1 MGNDELLTALQ
12 AENRRLRELLGFHGI
27 SVDLL
32 EVAAEK
38 PEPQATSLSE
48 RDKIHIFRNL
58 FRGREDVYATLWER
72 ADGRKGYMPRS
83 ERDWHAYNAASPQ
96 EKERVDRETRKY
108 FQLDDEAVRA
118 HLQGKI
124 TIGIYPLLKDETCW
138 LLAADFDKASWRD
151 DTALFL
157 QSCSKYAV
165 PAYLE
170 VSRSGNGGHVWIFF
184 EQSVPAS
191 LARRLGS
198 FLLTQAMEMR
208 HQIGLDSYDRFF
220 PNQDTLPKGG
230 FGNLIALPLQWKR
243 RNEGKSVFVG
253 ANMEPHPDQ
262 WAVLMGV
269 QKLRLSDLER
279 IVAEA
284 QEQGDIIG
292 VRISAM
298 DDGDSPDPWT
308 LAPSRRRADKRIEGP
323 FPQKVH
329 VVRANQVFIEK
340 QGLPAAMLN
349 RLLRI
354 AAFQNP
360 EFYKAQA
367 MRLPTF
373 GKPRIV
379 SCGEDLPR
387 HLALPRG
394 CLLEVVAL
402 FKEYGIQMVTQDE
415 RFAGAAL
422 SCEFHGTLREHQ
434 VEAVNAVMQH
444 DEGVV
449 SAPTAFGKTA
459 IASWLI
465 AKRGVNALVIVHRQ
479 QLLDQWRERLAM
491 FLELP
496 IDEIGQ
502 IGGSKTVRK
511 GTIDVAI
518 VQSLYQ
524 DHAVKDFV
532 AEYGHIVIDECHHL
546 SAVTFEKVLAA
557 AKAKY
562 ILGLTAT
569 PVRKDGHQ
577 PIIYMQCGPIRYSM
591 AARTM
596 TAQNPFEHVV
606 FPRSTDL
613 AVNGSSGD
621 VSIHDLYAE
630 MVKDPGR
637 NEQIVSDILAA
648 VAAGRSPLLLTGRTE
663 HLEYFGPALAGRV
676 QHVIVLRGG
685 MGAKQRKAIWQRLA
699 AIPDSEPRVILAT
712 GSYIGE
718 GFDDARLDTL
728 FLAMPISW
736 KGTLQQYVGR
746 LHRLHDNKKVVQVYD
761 YVDVNVRMLARMY
774 ERRLRG
780 YSDMGYRIDGMKRVD

>member
-1 MGNDELLTALQ
+1 MGKDELLTALL
-12 AENRRLRELLGFHGI
+12 AENRRLRELLVLHGI
-27 SVDLL
+27 SASPAEIVSERPEQVSPALS
-32 EVAAEK
+32 EAEK
-38 PEPQATSLSE
+38 IRT
-48 RDKIHIFRNL
+48 FRSL
-58 FRGREDVYATLWER
+58 FRGREDVYAVRWER

-83 ERDWHAYNAASPQ
+83 ERDWRTYNAASQ
-96 EKERVDRETRKY
+96 EDKERVDRETRKY

-118 HLQGKI
+118 HLQGKL
-124 TIGIYPLLKDETCW
+124 TIGIYPLLQNETCW
-138 LLAADFDKASWRD
+138 FLAADFDKASWRD
-151 DTALFL
+151 DTAAFL
-157 QSCSKYAV
+157 ETCAKYGV

-184 EQSVPAS
+184 EQNVSGS
-191 LARRLGS
+191 LARRLGA
-198 FLLTQAMEMR
+198 FLLTQTMENR

-230 FGNLIALPLQWKR
+230 FGNLIALPLQRKP
-243 RNEGKSVFVG
+243 RNEGKSVFVN
-253 ANMEPHPDQ
+253 ANLEPHPDQ
-262 WAVLMGV
+262 WTLLLGV
-269 QKLRLSDLER
+269 KRLRLSDLEN

-284 QEQGDIIG
+284 QKQGDLIG

-298 DDGDSPDPWT
+298 NDADSPDPWT
-308 LAPSRRRADKRIEGP
+308 LPPSRKRLDKRIGGP
-323 FPQKVH
+323 FPREVH
-329 VVRANQVFIEK
+329 IVRANQIFIEK

-373 GKPRIV
+373 GKPRVV
-379 SCGEDLPR
+379 SCGEDLSR

-394 CLLEVVAL
+394 CLQEVAAL
-402 FKEYGIQMVTQDE
+402 FKEYGIQIATRDE
-415 RFAGAAL
+415 RFAGTPL
-422 SCEFHGTLREHQ
+422 SCSFQGTLRAHQ
-434 VEAVNAVMQH
+434 AEAVEAIMRH

-459 IASWLI
+459 IASWVI
-465 AKRGVNALVIVHRQ
+465 ARRGVNTLVIVHRQ

-502 IGGSKTVRK
+502 IGGSKTKRK
-511 GTIDVAI
+511 GMIDVAI

-532 AEYGHIVIDECHHL
+532 ADYGHVVVDECHHL

-577 PIIYMQCGPIRYSM
+577 PIIFMQCGPIRYTM

-596 TAQNPFEHVV
+596 TAQNPFDHVV
-606 FPRSTDL
+606 FPRST
-613 AVNGSSGD
+613 AFAGTGPAGD
-621 VSIHDLYAE
+621 ASIQDLYGE
-630 MVKDPGR
+630 VVKDADR
-637 NEQIVSDILAA
+637 NEQIVGDILVS
-648 VAAGRSPLLLTGRTE
+648 VAGGRSPLLLTGRTE
-663 HLEYFGPALAGRV
+663 HLEYFESALAGRV
-676 QHVIVLRGG
+676 QHVLVLRGG

-699 AIPDSEPRVILAT
+699 ATPESEPRVILAT

-761 YVDVNVRMLARMY
+761 YVDVNVRMFARMY

-780 YSDMGYRIDGMKRVD
+780 YSDMGYRIGGMNNRE

>member
-1 MGNDELLTALQ
+1 MGKDELFTALE
-12 AENRRLRELLGFHGI
+12 AENRRLRELLALHGI
-27 SVDLL
+27 SP
-32 EVAAEK
+32 ESAEIVAEEAET
-38 PEPQATSLSE
+38 ETSTLSKS
-48 RDKIHIFRNL
+48 DKIRIFRSL
-58 FRGREDVYATLWER
+58 FRGREDVYAIRWER

-83 ERDWHAYNAASPQ
+83 ERDWRAYNAAPQ
-96 EKERVDRETRKY
+96 ADKQRVDRETKKY

-118 HLQGKI
+118 HLQGKL
-124 TIGIYPLLKDETCW
+124 TIGIYPLLLDESCW
-138 LLAADFDKASWRD
+138 FLAADFDKASWRD
-151 DTALFL
+151 DTVAFL
-157 QSCSKYAV
+157 KTCHKYGV

-184 EQSVPAS
+184 EQNVPGSV
-191 LARRLGS
+191 ARRLGA
-198 FLLTQAMEMR
+198 FLLTQTMESR

-230 FGNLIALPLQWKR
+230 FGNLIALPLQWKT
-243 RNEGKSVFVG
+243 RNEGKSIFVN
-253 ANMEPHPDQ
+253 ANLEPHPDQ
-262 WAVLMGV
+262 WTFLLGV
-269 QKLRLSDLER
+269 NRLSFSDLER
-279 IVAEA
+279 LVAEA
-284 QEQGDIIG
+284 QKEGDIIG
-292 VRISAM
+292 VRVSTM
-298 DDGDSPDPWT
+298 DDSDSPDPWT
-308 LAPSRRRADKRIEGP
+308 LPPSRKRPDRRIDGP
-323 FPQKVH
+323 FPREVQ
-329 VVRANQVFIEK
+329 VVRANQIFIEK
-340 QGLPAAMLN
+340 QDMPAAMLN

-373 GKPRIV
+373 GKPRVV
-379 SCGEDLPR
+379 SCGEDLAR

-394 CLLEVVAL
+394 CLQEVAAL
-402 FKEYGIQMVTQDE
+402 FKEYGIQVASRDE
-415 RFAGAAL
+415 RFVGTPL
-422 SCEFHGTLREHQ
+422 SCSFQGTLRVHQ
-434 VEAVNAVMQH
+434 AVAVEAIMQH

-449 SAPTAFGKTA
+449 NAPTAFGKTA

-465 AKRGVNALVIVHRQ
+465 AKRGVNTLVIVHRQ

-491 FLELP
+491 FLEMP

-502 IGGSKTVRK
+502 IGGSKTKRK

-532 AEYGHIVIDECHHL
+532 AEYGHIVVDECHHL

-577 PIIYMQCGPIRYSM
+577 PIIFMQCGPIRYAM
-591 AARTM
+591 AARAM
-596 TAQNPFEHVV
+596 TEQNPFDHVV
-606 FPRSTDL
+606 FPRST
-613 AVNGSSGD
+613 AFPGVASAGD
-621 VSIHDLYAE
+621 ASIQDLYAGV
-630 MVKDPGR
+630 VKDADR
-637 NEQIVSDILAA
+637 NEQIVSDMLGA
-648 VAAGRSPLLLTGRTE
+648 VAGGRSPLLLTGRTE
-663 HLEYFGPALAGRV
+663 HLESFASALAWRV
-676 QHVIVLRGG
+676 QHVLVLRGG
-685 MGAKQRKAIWQRLA
+685 MGSRQRKAMWQRLA
-699 AIPDSEPRVILAT
+699 AIPELEPRVILAT
-712 GSYIGE
+712 GSYVGE

-736 KGTLQQYVGR
+736 RGTLQQYVGR
-746 LHRLHDNKKVVQVYD
+746 LHRLHDNKRVVQVYD

-780 YSDMGYRIDGMKRVD
+780 YSDMGYRIGGMNKVE

>member
-1 MGNDELLTALQ
+1 MGKDDLLTALL
-12 AENRRLRELLGFHGI
+12 AENRRLRELLVRQGI
-27 SVDLL
+27 PADAP
-32 EVAAEK
+32 EVVAET
-38 PEPQATSLSE
+38 PEPLPPSLSE
-48 RDKIHIFRNL
+48 TEKIRIFRSL
-58 FRGREDVYATLWER
+58 FRGREDVYAVRWER
-72 ADGRKGYMPRS
+72 TDGRKGYMPRS
-83 ERDWHAYNAASPQ
+83 DRDWRAYNAAAQ
-96 EKERVDRETRKY
+96 TDKERVDRETRKY
-108 FQLDDEAVRA
+108 FVLDDEAVRA
-118 HLQGKI
+118 HLQGKL
-124 TIGIYPLLKDETCW
+124 TIGIYPLLQDETCW
-138 LLAADFDKASWRD
+138 FLAADFDKALWRD
-151 DTALFL
+151 DTAAFL
-157 QSCSKYAV
+157 KTCEKFDV

-184 EQSVPAS
+184 EKNVPGS
-191 LARRLGS
+191 LARRLGA
-198 FLLTQAMEMR
+198 FLLTQTMESR

-230 FGNLIALPLQWKR
+230 FGNLIALPLQRKP
-243 RNEGKSVFVG
+243 RNEGRSVFVN
-253 ANMEPHPDQ
+253 ADLEPRPDQ
-262 WAVLMGV
+262 WTFLLGV
-269 QKLRLSDLER
+269 KRLSLSDLESL
-279 IVAEA
+279 VAEA
-284 QEQGDIIG
+284 QKQGDIIG
-292 VRISAM
+292 VRISLM
-298 DDGDSPDPWT
+298 DDADIPDPWT
-308 LAPSRRRADKRIEGP
+308 LPPSRKRPDRRMDGP
-323 FPQKVH
+323 FPREAH
-329 VVRANQVFIEK
+329 VVRANQIFIEK
-340 QGLPAAMLN
+340 QGLPAAMMN

-373 GKPRIV
+373 GKPRVV
-379 SCGEDLPR
+379 SCGEDLAR

-394 CLLEVVAL
+394 CLQEVAAL
-402 FKEYGIQMVTQDE
+402 FKDYGIQMKTRDE
-415 RFAGAAL
+415 RCAGAPL
-422 SCEFHGTLREHQ
+422 SCSFQGTLRVHQ
-434 VEAVNAVMQH
+434 AEAVDLIMQH

-465 AKRGVNALVIVHRQ
+465 ARRGVNTLVIVHRQ

-502 IGGSKTVRK
+502 VGGSKTKRK
-511 GTIDVAI
+511 GMIDVAI

-532 AEYGHIVIDECHHL
+532 AEYGHIIVDECHHL

-577 PIIYMQCGPIRYSM
+577 PIIFMQCGPIRYAM

-596 TAQNPFEHVV
+596 TEQNPFDHVV
-606 FPRSTDL
+606 FPRST
-613 AVNGSSGD
+613 AFTGAGPAGD
-621 VSIHDLYAE
+621 ESIQDLYAE
-630 MVKDPGR
+630 VVKDADR
-637 NEQIVSDILAA
+637 NEQIVADMMVS
-648 VAAGRSPLLLTGRTE
+648 VAGGRSPLLLTGRTE
-663 HLEYFGPALAGRV
+663 HLAYFASALGGRV
-676 QHVIVLRGG
+676 QHVLVLRGG
-685 MGAKQRKAIWQRLA
+685 MAAKQRKAIWERLA
-699 AIPDSEPRVILAT
+699 AIPESEPRVILAT
-712 GSYIGE
+712 GSYAGE

-746 LHRLHDNKKVVQVYD
+746 LHRLHDNKRVVQVYD

-780 YSDMGYRIDGMKRVD
+780 YSDMGYRIGGMNKAE

>member
-1 MGNDELLTALQ
+1 MGNNQLLTALL
-12 AENRRLRELLGFHGI
+12 AENRRLRELLLLHGI
-27 SVDLL
+27 STDPP
-32 EVAAEK
+32 EIVAET
-38 PEPQATSLSE
+38 PEPAAPALSE
-48 RDKIHIFRNL
+48 TEKIRIFRTL
-58 FRGREDVYATLWER
+58 FRGREDVYAVRWER

-83 ERDWHAYNAASPQ
+83 ERDWRAYNAAPQ
-96 EKERVDRETRKY
+96 SDKERVDRETRRY
-108 FQLDDEAVRA
+108 FPLDDEAVRA
-118 HLQGKI
+118 HLQGRL
-124 TIGIYPLLKDETCW
+124 TIGIYPLLQDETCW
-138 LLAADFDKASWRD
+138 FLAADFDKTSWRD
-151 DTALFL
+151 DTAAFL
-157 QSCSKYAV
+157 KTCEKHGV
-165 PAYLE
+165 PAHRE

-184 EQSVPAS
+184 EQNVPAS
-191 LARRLGS
+191 LARRLGA
-198 FLLTQAMEMR
+198 FLLTQTMENH

-230 FGNLIALPLQWKR
+230 FGNLIAAPLQRKP
-243 RNEGKSVFVG
+243 RNEGKSVFV
-253 ANMEPHPDQ
+253 NTDLEPHPDQ
-262 WAVLMGV
+262 WTFLQGV
-269 QKLRLSDLER
+269 KRLRPSDLETL
-279 IVAEA
+279 VAEA
-284 QEQGDIIG
+284 QKQGDIIG

-298 DDGDSPDPWT
+298 DDADSPDPWT
-308 LAPSRRRADKRIEGP
+308 LPPSRKRPDRPIDGP
-323 FPQKVH
+323 FPREVH

-360 EFYKAQA
+360 EFYKAQV

-373 GKPRIV
+373 GKPRVV
-379 SCGEDLPR
+379 SCGQDLAR

-394 CLLEVVAL
+394 CLQEVAAL
-402 FKEYGIQMVTQDE
+402 FKEYGIQMATRDE
-415 RFAGAAL
+415 RLPGTPL
-422 SCEFHGTLREHQ
+422 SCSFQGTLRVHQ
-434 VEAVNAVMQH
+434 AEAVDAIMQQ

-465 AKRGVNALVIVHRQ
+465 ARRGVNTLVIVHRQ

-502 IGGSKTVRK
+502 IGGSKTKRT
-511 GTIDVAI
+511 GLIDVAI

-532 AEYGHIVIDECHHL
+532 AEYGHVVVDECHHL

-577 PIIYMQCGPIRYSM
+577 PIIFMQCGPIRYKM
-591 AARTM
+591 AARLM
-596 TAQNPFEHVV
+596 TEQNPFDHVV
-606 FPRSTDL
+606 LPRST
-613 AVNGSSGD
+613 AFTGMAPAGD
-621 VSIHDLYAE
+621 ASIQDLYAGI
-630 MVKDPGR
+630 VKDADR
-637 NEQIVSDILAA
+637 NEQIVADMMTA
-648 VAAGRSPLLLTGRTE
+648 VDGGRSPLLLTGRTE
-663 HLEYFGPALAGRV
+663 HLAYFASALAGRV
-676 QHVIVLRGG
+676 QHVLVLRGG
-685 MGAKQRKAIWQRLA
+685 LGAKQRKELWQRLA
-699 AIPDSEPRVILAT
+699 AIPESEPRVILAT
-712 GSYIGE
+712 GSYVGE

-746 LHRLHDNKKVVQVYD
+746 LHRLHDNKRVVQVYD

-780 YSDMGYRIDGMKRVD
+780 YSDMGYRIGGMNKAE